1 MHKVA
6 FKTQSLTNQWTQ
18 QTDKSNH
25 VCLLRD
31 VVRQIPKR
39 RIQTPRRLRTIAK
52 SDSYQEPA
60 VIANSSEARLETSQ
74 VHMIRLAEHLFGP
87 VIPPIHRFQPL
98 VSACRTVDTEL
109 PHEIHRSVSP
119 RHKVHHNNNN
129 NTVKRVLSASPE
141 VHSGF
146 KGTRSGHNE
155 SPHEFEQSVSP
166 RPKVHNTVKR
176 MLSVSPQVP
185 DEFMRTSS
193 RTDEFRSVKFHDEFM
208 RTRSRTDEVRSVS
221 RPVSPEFRRDHSI
234 SPDSLCGLPPG
245 RRHHTVGAQA
255 HGGAPSP
262 PARLHYSYSPDFW
275 DGDGR
280 TGVHVMS
287 RIQKDFLRFR
297 PVAKNTGLYSQSF
310 L

>member
-52 SDSYQEPA
+52 ADSYQEPA

-98 VSACRTVDTEL
+98 VSACRAVDTEL
-109 PHEIHRSVSP
+109 PHEIYRSVSP
-119 RHKVHHNNNN
+119 RHKVHHHNNN

-193 RTDEFRSVKFHDEFM
+193 RTDEFRSVKFVGLFLM
-208 RTRSRTDEVRSVS
+208 GEV
-221 RPVSPEFRRDHSI
+221 P
-234 SPDSLCGLPPG
+234 L
-245 RRHHTVGAQA
+245 
-255 HGGAPSP
+255 
-262 PARLHYSYSPDFW
+262 
-275 DGDGR
+275 
-280 TGVHVMS
+280 
-287 RIQKDFLRFR
+287 
-297 PVAKNTGLYSQSF
+297 
-310 L
+310 